1 MELLE
6 RIYNSLLLTESVSV
20 DEVNDA
26 LDNHKRVIINY
37 RSKIQKNIV
46 KNQNLKNFMYLH
58 YFEQLSILMFVYMN
72 LVANML
78 QEELAG
84 KVD

>member
-26 LDNHKRVIINY
+26 LDNHTVI
-37 RSKIQKNIV
+37 QLHV
-46 KNQNLKNFMYLH
+46 FHLGNF
-58 YFEQLSILMFVYMN
+58 S
-72 LVANML
+72 
-78 QEELAG
+78 
-84 KVD
+84 D

>member
-1 MELLE
+1 M
-6 RIYNSLLLTESVSV
+6 
-20 DEVNDA
+20 
-26 LDNHKRVIINY
+26 H
-37 RSKIQKNIV
+37 
-46 KNQNLKNFMYLH
+46 LH
-58 YFEQLSILMFVYMN
+58 YCEQLSILMFVYMN

>member
-1 MELLE
+1 MKKILLVT
-6 RIYNSLLLTESVSV
+6 ISCAVLASSLFAKSNSLLG
-20 DEVNDA
+20 
-26 LDNHKRVIINY
+26 
-37 RSKIQKNIV
+37 NIE
-46 KNQNLKNFMYLH
+46 K
-58 YFEQLSILMFVYMN
+58 LSILMFVYMN